1 MTSTAL
7 EGSPARSRP
16 GGLALLWVGLARL
29 FVFGATVGSF
39 LDAFHTHGGATSYPH
54 PVFFAMA
61 WWTPPL
67 FGAAY
72 ALLALTYRQNEPR
85 PRVAIRPARAALGFV
100 VFAAL
105 YFASGFLPP
114 VNGVKLAVLLVGA
127 GLLFAFVD
135 RSRAALVTGVVS
147 AFLGPAFEVALVR
160 AGVFMHLQPDFLGIP
175 MWLPALYLASGPG
188 VGGLASLLL
197 GGRTNALA
205 APAQPE

>member
-1 MTSTAL
+1 MTTTTLS
-7 EGSPARSRP
+7 SDRSRQR
-16 GGLALLWVGLARL
+16 GLAPPWPGLARL

-39 LDAFHTHGGATSYPH
+39 LDAFHTHGGATLYPH

-72 ALLALTYRQNEPR
+72 VLLALTYRQNEPR
-85 PRVAIRPARAALGFV
+85 PRVPIPTGRAALGFV
-100 VFAAL
+100 FFAGL

-114 VNGVKLAVLLVGA
+114 ANGVKLAVLLLGA

-135 RSRAALVTGVVS
+135 RSRAALVTGALS
-147 AFLGPAFEVALVR
+147 ALLGPAFEVVLVR
-160 AGVFMHLQPDFLGIP
+160 AGVFLHLQPDFLGIP

-197 GGRTNALA
+197 GGRANLLAALA
-205 APAQPE
+205 QTE